1 MNRLV
6 LACAATV
13 ACAVGCGGAADTNTQ
28 NADRPAAAT
37 ASPTAAAA
45 SPTVQAAAQNANAQA
60 SPDAAQ
66 GDVTGAYFASGKLPA
81 EFSEIEHLSLAT
93 IDENA
98 RPAPLNGFIRP
109 KRRSA
114 DDYKLVSPRLAGRE
128 LTFTTAAVGGVSYS
142 FKGTFEK
149 MGNFPENPP
158 DAEEVVLRGTLTK
171 LKDGSVV
178 AETPVSFTYSA
189 GG

>member
-1 MNRLV
+1 MNRLI
-6 LACAATV
+6 LACALSG

-28 NADRPAAAT
+28 NANRAAAT
-37 ASPTAAAA
+37 ASPSAATSPAA
-45 SPTVQAAAQNANAQA
+45 QTAQNANAAAQP
-60 SPDAAQ
+60 SPEAAQ
-66 GDVTGAYFASGKLPA
+66 GDVTGAYFASGSLPA

-93 IDENA
+93 IDENG

-114 DDYKLVSPRLAGRE
+114 DDYKLVNPRLAGRD

-142 FKGTFEK
+142 FKGTFTTL
-149 MGNFPENPP
+149 GNFPENPP

-171 LKDGSVV
+171 LKDGKVV